1 MFGMTR
7 TLSFRRRLLIWRARW
22 SIPSLL
28 ATRDERR
35 LISVVAAANGGI
47 AILIIVV
54 LARLIDL
61 PLLFPAL
68 GPSAFILFSSPFSRA
83 AAPRSVILG
92 HFTAALVGA
101 AVWHLVTMICG
112 QPVSLDTS
120 GWPIL
125 AGASLALA
133 ISCILLVL
141 LSCPHAPA
149 CATALIIALGAANGW
164 TDLLGMVTGVVLLS
178 AQAVLIS
185 RIAGINVPIWSP
197 RPRELLTH
205 ETRD

>member
-7 TLSFRRRLLIWRARW
+7 TLSLRRRLLTWRARW

-28 ATRDERR
+28 AARDERR
-35 LISVVAAANGGI
+35 LISLVAATNGGI
-47 AILIIVV
+47 AILIISV
-54 LARLIDL
+54 LARVVDL

-92 HFTAALVGA
+92 HLSAIAAGVA
-101 AVWHLVTMICG
+101 IWHFVTMICG
-112 QPVSLDTS
+112 EPVSLDMS

-125 AGASLALA
+125 ASASLALA
-133 ISCILLVL
+133 VTCILLVWL
-141 LSCPHAPA
+141 ACPHAPA

-164 TDLLGMVTGVVLLS
+164 SDLLGMASGVVLLT
-178 AQAVLIS
+178 AQAILIS
-185 RIAGINVPIWSP
+185 RIAGINVPIWFP
-197 RPRELLTH
+197 RPNEASR
-205 ETRD
+205 R

>member
-1 MFGMTR
+1 MTR

-28 ATRDERR
+28 AARDERR
-35 LISVVAAANGGI
+35 LISLVAAANGGI
-47 AILIIVV
+47 AILIISA

-92 HFTAALVGA
+92 HFSAIAAGV
-101 AVWHLVTMICG
+101 AVWHFVTLICG
-112 QPVSLDTS
+112 TPVSLDMS

-125 AGASLALA
+125 ASASLALA
-133 ISCILLVL
+133 ASCVLLVWL
-141 LSCPHAPA
+141 ACPHAPA
-149 CATALIIALGAANGW
+149 CATALIVALGAANGW
-164 TDLLGMVTGVVLLS
+164 SDLLGMASGVVLLT

-185 RIAGINVPIWSP
+185 RIAGINVPIWFP
-197 RPRELLTH
+197 RPNEASR
-205 ETRD
+205 R